1 MWQMCQPASVF
12 LILNCLSVATFFRQ
26 TSSWFLASLL
36 TLSAELSVSVRGG
49 EKRGAGGGG
58 ESAKPNWHRGMRVRY
73 QKTGI
78 WGMSERS
85 RVSVSVS
92 GLRGQGLY
100 RCSPLLKQQP
110 ARPSTREPNNLRSCI
125 VPYLLKKTLQP
136 LFSLLPLSHN
146 HPSLHIWWERIER
159 VPYCP
164 LSGDVGVCVR
174 AWLLLVYIRVLNSRI
189 GLSIWAR
196 QIYLCCGSF
205 MHLLFPKRIG
215 MHQWKRG

>member
-1 MWQMCQPASVF
+1 MCQPAGVF

-36 TLSAELSVSVRGG
+36 TLSAELSVSARGG

-73 QKTGI
+73 QKAGMG
-78 WGMSERS
+78 GMSERS
-85 RVSVSVS
+85 SVSVSVS
-92 GLRGQGLY
+92 ALRGQGLY

-136 LFSLLPLSHN
+136 LFLTPSLTQSSLTSYLARENSACSLLSP
-146 HPSLHIWWERIER
+146 
-159 VPYCP
+159 
-164 LSGDVGVCVR
+164 
-174 AWLLLVYIRVLNSRI
+174 
-189 GLSIWAR
+189 
-196 QIYLCCGSF
+196 
-205 MHLLFPKRIG
+205 
-215 MHQWKRG
+215 